1 MPYETQV
8 ENFTTHCSCGHSG
21 PFCRTCTQALSRRS
35 ARPALTPP
43 PRGWSGNRWTVFSR
57 RRSRRF
63 RRRGRVTSRVIAAA
77 ALHREEPGEAEHEEV
92 EGAHHLVGE
101 VESETRASSI
111 SLPDLTNEY
120 SSMQLDERYHATSRL
135 ILKCDMPFRLPFSRN
150 IQSTELPEMLPFDEI
165 SPLLNRSVPKIR
177 IARTTAGTT
186 ATSP

>member
-1 MPYETQV
+1 MGLGRTMPYETQV
-8 ENFTTHCSCGHSG
+8 ENFTTHYCCGHSG

-57 RRSRRF
+57 RRSRRL

-101 VESETRASSI
+101 VESETRASRISFSI
-111 SLPDLTNEY
+111 SSINEIA
-120 SSMQLDERYHATSRL
+120 R
-135 ILKCDMPFRLPFSRN
+135 FSDK
-150 IQSTELPEMLPFDEI
+150 Q
-165 SPLLNRSVPKIR
+165 NRSVFELFKKR
-177 IARTTAGTT
+177 NRSVFG
-186 ATSP
+186 

>member
-1 MPYETQV
+1 MGLRRTMPYETQV

-35 ARPALTPP
+35 ARPALTPS

-101 VESETRASSI
+101 VESETRASGI
-111 SLPDLTNEY
+111 SLPKHTEPQCKFNMAAMRRQQ
-120 SSMQLDERYHATSRL
+120 SSLLRHAMSPA
-135 ILKCDMPFRLPFSRN
+135 ILQTHS
-150 IQSTELPEMLPFDEI
+150 
-165 SPLLNRSVPKIR
+165 NRSSWEVFPFGR
-177 IARTTAGTT
+177 DL
-186 ATSP
+186 